1 MPKQESDIVTEPEPK
16 LAESISEPIPNYK
29 LKFTCRIA
37 SEHYVIGN

>member
-1 MPKQESDIVTEPEPK
+1 MPKQESVIVTEPEPK
-16 LAESISEPIPNYK
+16 LADSISEPNYK